1 MYNSTRTGNHG
12 SLRPGDRVSG
22 GSSRVYN
29 RQPDSD
35 FRQGR
40 AKLQGSLRR
49 GDGLHSKS
57 LQSPQR
63 MPEPAQPHEQCLW
76 CAGKQTGC
84 ETLARLFQGPGL
96 LCPECEKKLK
106 PKDLVVTV
114 SDDLLEGPKQFRP
127 DQQERQKRG
136 RGEDRDPYR
145 DGYQG
150 QYRNPYQEKKPKKSK
165 KKKIYVLYENNSET
179 ERLLRRI
186 LQYGDLDPARIFLE
200 NYPQYRK
207 LLAKVPI
214 KAVGM
219 SFRSPAFQAFFS
231 GIRLKS
237 AFAIEQAKGSLVSYL
252 AASLLPLTDKQ
263 IAWLLS
269 DPYCVGLWMLVQ
281 DPEWIEKHQKKNKP
295 DWEMLFETISTH
307 IK

>member
-1 MYNSTRTGNHG
+1 MYNSTRTGNHS

-29 RQPDSD
+29 GQPDSD
-35 FRQGR
+35 LRPGGAQF
-40 AKLQGSLRR
+40 QGSLRGR
-49 GDGLHSKS
+49 DGLHSKS

-63 MPEPAQPHEQCLW
+63 MPAPAQSHEQCLW

-84 ETLARLFQGPGL
+84 ETLARLFQGTGL

-106 PKDLVVTV
+106 PKDLII
-114 SDDLLEGPKQFRP
+114 SISNEDLEAQKQFRP
-127 DQQERQKRG
+127 EQQSQQEG
-136 RGEDRDPYR
+136 YR
-145 DGYQG
+145 ES
-150 QYRNPYQEKKPKKSK
+150 YRESKSE

-200 NYPQYRK
+200 NYPKYRR
-207 LLAKVPI
+207 LLSKVPI
-214 KAVGM
+214 KVVGM

-252 AASLLPLTDKQ
+252 ALSLMPLNDQQ
-263 IAWLLS
+263 IAYLLS
-269 DPYCVGLWMLVQ
+269 DPYCIGLWMLVQ